1 MRQTLLFVILALF
14 LTACGGR
21 PSESA
26 PLSTATAVATIA
38 AVTNGTP
45 AATEA
50 AGDAAGTA
58 GAGRGMMGGGMMG
71 GGMGSGMHERHM
83 APIPEGYAGLMSPVA
98 ADADSLDRGKK
109 AYDLFCI
116 SCHGENGIG
125 DGPAAAALDP
135 APPAIAMTSRMM
147 GDDYLFWRISEGGAM
162 APFNSAMPA
171 WKGTLDEE
179 TRWDLVNYMR
189 NMDAATGAAAAQERT
204 QRGEMLVAA
213 QNQGIIS
220 AEEAELFERIHSQL
234 DESVADARRNFTGS
248 MEEVQAAVLQELV
261 DNGQVTTADADAFN
275 AIHDR
280 LLEAGVME

>member
-1 MRQTLLFVILALF
+1 MATP
-14 LTACGGR
+14 TA
-21 PSESA
+21 A
-26 PLSTATAVATIA
+26 
-38 AVTNGTP
+38 P
-45 AATEA
+45 AAT
-50 AGDAAGTA
+50 DAAGGATETA
-58 GAGRGMMGGGMMG
+58 GSGRGMMGGGMGSGMMG

-83 APIPEGYAGLMSPVA
+83 APIPEDYAGLTSPVA
-98 ADADSLDRGKK
+98 ADADSLARGKE

-116 SCHGENGIG
+116 SCHGENGTG

-147 GDDYLFWRISEGGAM
+147 GDDYLFWRVSEGGAM

-171 WKGTLDEE
+171 WKATLDEE

-204 QRGEMLVAA
+204 QRAQMLAAA
-213 QNQGIIS
+213 QDQALIS
-220 AEEAELFERIHSQL
+220 AEEAELFDRIHSQL

-261 DNGQVTTADADAFN
+261 DSGQVTAEDADAFN

-280 LLEAGVME
+280 LLAAGVME

>member
-1 MRQTLLFVILALF
+1 MRHAIPLIILALF
-14 LTACGGR
+14 LSACGGR
-21 PSESA
+21 QGESA

-45 AATEA
+45 DAAAEAAPAATET
-50 AGDAAGTA
+50 AGDATGTA
-58 GAGRGMMGGGMMG
+58 GAGRGMTGGGMMG

-83 APIPEGYAGLMSPVA
+83 APIPEEYAGLMSPVA
-98 ADADSLDRGKK
+98 ADADSLERGKK

-116 SCHGENGIG
+116 SCHGENGTG

-135 APPAIAMTSRMM
+135 TP
-147 GDDYLFWRISEGGAM
+147 
-162 APFNSAMPA
+162 PA
-171 WKGTLDEE
+171 WKATLDEE
-179 TRWDLVNYMR
+179 TRWDLVSYMR

-213 QNQGIIS
+213 QDQGIIS
-220 AEEAELFERIHSQL
+220 AAEAELFERIHSRL
-234 DESVADARRNFTGS
+234 DESVTDARRNFTGS

-261 DNGQVTTADADAFN
+261 DSGLVTTEDADAFN

>member
-1 MRQTLLFVILALF
+1 MT
-14 LTACGGR
+14 GG
-21 PSESA
+21 
-26 PLSTATAVATIA
+26 
-38 AVTNGTP
+38 
-45 AATEA
+45 
-50 AGDAAGTA
+50 
-58 GAGRGMMGGGMMG
+58 GMMGGGMMG

-83 APIPEGYAGLMSPVA
+83 APIPEEYAGLMSPVA
-98 ADADSLDRGKK
+98 ADADSLERGKK

-116 SCHGENGIG
+116 SCHGENGTG

-147 GDDYLFWRISEGGAM
+147 GDDYLYWRVSEGGAM

-171 WKGTLDEE
+171 WKATLDEE
-179 TRWDLVNYMR
+179 TRWDLVSYMR

-213 QNQGIIS
+213 QDQGIIS
-220 AEEAELFERIHSQL
+220 AAEAELFERIHSRL
-234 DESVADARRNFTGS
+234 DESVTDARRNFTGS

-261 DNGQVTTADADAFN
+261 DSGLVTTEDADAFN